1 MSIDRIWAGWRTTYI
16 ASVNESDGVG
26 LAPDSD
32 GRSLFERILGSDES
46 DAATHILWRGT
57 FSFAILNAYPYGS
70 GHLMVLPNRA
80 VPDLEAL
87 EEAEYHELWS
97 AVRDAVVAVKAAYTP
112 DGVNVGVNLGRGAGA
127 GVPDHVHVHVL
138 PRWVADS
145 NFMTAVAE
153 TRVLPEPLDVTWE
166 KLRRTWPTPNRA

>member
-1 MSIDRIWAGWRTTYI
+1 MSIDRIWAGWRSTYM
-16 ASVNESDGVG
+16 AAVSESDGVQ
-26 LAPDSD
+26 LRPDD
-32 GRSLFERILGSDES
+32 EGRSLFQRIYESGEPDEV
-46 DAATHILWRGT
+46 THILWRGAR
-57 FSFAILNAYPYGS
+57 SFAILNAYPYGS
-70 GHLMVLPNRA
+70 GHLMVLPIRP

-87 EEAEYHELWS
+87 DDDEYRDLWDGVRS
-97 AVRDAVVAVKAAYTP
+97 AIVAIKSAYTP

-127 GVPDHVHVHVL
+127 GVPDHLHVHVL

-166 KLRRTWPTPNRA
+166 KLRTAWPGGVS